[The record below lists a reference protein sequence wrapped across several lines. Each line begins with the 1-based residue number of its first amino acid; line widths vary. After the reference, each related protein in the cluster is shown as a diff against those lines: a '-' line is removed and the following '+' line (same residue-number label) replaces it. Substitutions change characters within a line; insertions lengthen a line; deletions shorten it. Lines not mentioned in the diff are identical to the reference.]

1 MPNPTRTWQLI
12 SLALAV
18 ALIATLAERHHGS
31 TVSRHETGT
40 LPTFKSTTNL
50 EHLAL
55 SPNTRRVHERYSL

>member
-1 MPNPTRTWQLI
+1 MPSPTHIWQLI

-18 ALIATLAERHHGS
+18 ALLVALVELHQNTTAGS
-31 TVSRHETGT
+31 PANGT
-40 LPTFKSTTNL
+40 LPTANSSTNL